1 MDKAY
6 VINLKHR
13 TDRWEQIQKDF
24 EGVPLI
30 LERADALILDD
41 NTLTQKQKGYNAVAY
56 KHIQLVTEARA
67 RGDKTILIFEDDCL
81 LEPDSWNN
89 WVKIKKYLDNNLE
102 DWEVFNGG
110 LMGLGDIHKIVK
122 LEHIHLIK
130 ETGGACCHFF
140 YINVNASYE
149 KILNW
154 VVDKQE
160 IDLYYSMNFN
170 YWASYPLLAIQRNGK
185 SDVLEVDK
193 DWNFYFTATKSECI
207 RKIGNFRFNK
217 NFITK

>member
-1 MDKAY
+1 MQKAY
-6 VINLKHR
+6 VINLKYR

-30 LERADALILDD
+30 LERADGIIIDD
-41 NTLTQKQKGYNAVAY
+41 DTLTQTQKGYNAVGY

-67 RGDKTILIFEDDCL
+67 RNDKTILIFEDDCM
-81 LEPDSWNN
+81 LEPSGWEN
-89 WVKIKKYLDNNLE
+89 WVKIKKYLDNNLD

-110 LMGLGDIHKIVK
+110 LMGLGDIEKI
-122 LEHIHLIK
+122 IK
-130 ETGGACCHFF
+130 MDDIYLMKEKGGACCHFF
-140 YINVNASYE
+140 YINVDKAYNKVIEWA
-149 KILNW
+149 
-154 VVDKQE
+154 VDKQE

-193 DWNFYFTATKSECI
+193 DWNWFFAATKSECI